1 MSKTTYKVGDKVRV
15 VNYGHSV
22 WEHKSVGES
31 SLPLIK
37 EYESVRFVDLQP
49 YLIGQQG
56 VVGSVVIRQERPSYV
71 IEGISGKSAWYYE
84 DQLEAVTDL
93 IEMEQ

>member
-1 MSKTTYKVGDKVRV
+1 MSEATYKVGDKVKI
-15 VNYGHSV
+15 VNYGHAV

-37 EYESVRFVDLQP
+37 EYESVRLVDLQP

-56 VVGSVVIRQERPSYV
+56 VVGQVVIIQERPSYAV
-71 IEGISGKSAWYYE
+71 EGISGKSAWYYE
-84 DQLEAVTDL
+84 DQLEAVTNL
-93 IEMEQ
+93 IEMEL